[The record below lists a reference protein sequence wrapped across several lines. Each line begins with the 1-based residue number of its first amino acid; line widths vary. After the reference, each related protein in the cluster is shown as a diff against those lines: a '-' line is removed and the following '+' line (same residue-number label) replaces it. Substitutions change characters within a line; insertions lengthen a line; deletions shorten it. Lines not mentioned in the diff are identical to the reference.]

1 MNAIS
6 FTMRLVAVLPL
17 LQPTCRKQPAEFLF
31 FIRLCTSLFTQMSI
45 DVDPSAEDGTI
56 FFFSPSPSPS
66 LSQTIPL
73 DNLQR
78 SSSAFS
84 TLFFFVCPARSK
96 LRMPGH
102 GLPFPARY
110 PGGCL
115 TDFWGVTFL
124 FSLFLCDNCCI
135 AGLRF
140 LLIDA
145 LGVWGRKGGESLV

>member
-1 MNAIS
+1 
-6 FTMRLVAVLPL
+6 MRLVAVLPL

-84 TLFFFVCPARSK
+84 TLFLYVILRGANCGCPA
-96 LRMPGH
+96 M
-102 GLPFPARY
+102 A
-110 PGGCL
+110 C
-115 TDFWGVTFL
+115 
-124 FSLFLCDNCCI
+124 LFLRDI
-135 AGLRF
+135 PVVA
-140 LLIDA
+140 
-145 LGVWGRKGGESLV
+145 